1 MLYAGKQITSPTDQL
16 KKVTTDYLYH
26 SIRNP
31 KSDIES
37 QIRQLRI
44 IKNIDSK
51 KYALLKRQLPYLVC
65 GTFNPPFRRTENF
78 AYIDC
83 FIVDIDHITAKG
95 LSLTEVRDQLQSDS
109 RTVLCFLSPGED
121 GLKVLFNLKDRCYDH
136 GIYSLFYKVFI
147 QKLSEQYHLEQ
158 VIDEHT
164 SDVCRACF
172 ISCDP
177 NAYYNAS
184 AELVDIKSFLDEGNP
199 SALFDLKRDV
209 EKNETEQK
217 KQEDKTEDA
226 PIGPDDDAISNIKKI
241 LKMRPAKTNKPEAF
255 VPEELEDIIADL
267 QLYIENTGL
276 HVSDIININ
285 YGKKL
290 RMKLALKQAEVNVF
304 YGKRG
309 FSVVESPR
317 TGTNEEL
324 NKLASEL
331 IEGFLDQFQ

>member
-16 KKVTTDYLYH
+16 TKVTTDYLYH

-78 AYIDC
+78 AFIDC

-95 LSLTEVRDQLQSDS
+95 LSIAEVRNQLQSDA
-109 RTVLCFLSPGED
+109 RAVLCFLSPGED
-121 GLKVLFNLKDRCYDH
+121 GLKVLFNLKERCYDH
-136 GIYSLFYKVFI
+136 GIYTLFYKIFV
-147 QKLSEQYHLEQ
+147 QKLSEQYQLEQ

-184 AELVDIKSFLDEGNP
+184 AEPVDIKSFLDESNP
-199 SALFDLKRDV
+199 SALFDLKKYV
-209 EKNETEQK
+209 EKKASEQEK
-217 KQEDKTEDA
+217 PEGNTEDV
-226 PIGPDDDAISNIKKI
+226 PTGPDDEAISNIKKI
-241 LKMRPAKTNKPEAF
+241 LKMKPLKANKTAAF
-255 VPEELEDIIADL
+255 VPEELENIIADL

-276 HVSDIININ
+276 QVSDIININ

-331 IEGFLDQFQ
+331 IKGFLYQFQ